1 MIAVDTNSYD
11 YRFCKTLNED
21 VKLVSD
27 EYGKFDLDMDN
38 GDYINVTGVDSL
50 RNACIIA
57 IMTRYNEL
65 KKISTYEGFGCRV
78 HELIKANK
86 TKLLKYKIEISITET
101 LNNMRRIKTVNSI
114 EIVENDIHSY
124 QVVFDVTSINDETVR
139 GKVNI

>member
-1 MIAVDTNSYD
+1 MLAVDTNSYD

-38 GDYINVTGVDSL
+38 GDYVNVTGVDSL

-114 EIVENDIHSY
+114 EIVEDDIHSY

>member
-1 MIAVDTNSYD
+1 MLAVDTNSYD

-27 EYGKFDLDMDN
+27 GYGKFDLDMDN

-65 KKISTYEGFGCRV
+65 KKINTYEGFGCKI
-78 HELIKANK
+78 HDLIKANP
-86 TKLLKYKIEISITET
+86 TDMVKYNMVLFIEEV
-101 LNNMRRIKTVNSI
+101 LNNMRRIKEVQNITLI
-114 EIVENDIHSY
+114 EEKNKYKVSFKVIG
-124 QVVFDVTSINDETVR
+124 INDEFVA
-139 GKVNI
+139 GSVEI